1 MEEPAPVEDD
11 ELLIDLPNEG
21 TCVPCSFSDD
31 EEDDEK
37 HFACPICS
45 QSRGQN
51 DFILQLRG
59 MFEQLLGRLGRE
71 TIYDVL
77 AKVYEQEYRKS
88 MALGGKTVPVLSREA
103 IKLHFE
109 KHEQSQLADVVY
121 DLTTIQMVQRE
132 LREHG
137 IRLRHTTTNATK
149 IDVQKVKLY
158 LDLSK
163 QKVAL
168 HKCLKRLHEE
178 NPKANAKR
186 SATQFFSETW

>member
-1 MEEPAPVEDD
+1 MEEED
-11 ELLIDLPNEG
+11 LLIEIPNEG

-37 HFACPICS
+37 HFSCPICT
-45 QSRGQN
+45 QSSGSN
-51 DFILQLRG
+51 DFIVQLRS
-59 MFEQLLGRLGRE
+59 MFEQLLGRLSRD

-77 AKVYEQEYRKS
+77 AKVYEAEFRKS
-88 MALGGKTVPVLSREA
+88 MALGGKTVPALSREQ

-109 KHEQSQLADVVY
+109 RHEQSQLADVVY
-121 DLTTIQMVQRE
+121 DLTTIQMIQRE
-132 LREHG
+132 LRERG

-149 IDVQKVKLY
+149 IDTQKVKLY

-163 QKVAL
+163 QKIAL
-168 HKCLKRLHEE
+168 HKSLKRLRED
-178 NPKANAKR
+178 NPKSNAKR

>member
-1 MEEPAPVEDD
+1 MDEPEPIEDD
-11 ELLIDLPNEG
+11 ELLIEMPNEG
-21 TCVPCSFSDD
+21 VCVPCSFSDD

-37 HFACPICS
+37 HFSCPICS
-45 QSRGQN
+45 QSSGSN
-51 DFILQLRG
+51 DFTVQLRG
-59 MFEQLLGRLGRE
+59 MFEQLLGRLSRE

-77 AKVYEQEYRKS
+77 AKVYENEFRAS
-88 MALGGKTVPVLSREA
+88 MALGGKMVPVLSREQ

-109 KHEQSQLADVVY
+109 RHEQSQLADVVY
-121 DLTTIQMVQRE
+121 DLSTIQMVQRE

-137 IRLRHTTTNATK
+137 IRLRHTSTNATK

-168 HKCLKRLHEE
+168 HKSLKRLRED
-178 NPKANAKR
+178 NPKSNAKR